1 MLLAAADDFGHHA
14 IENTLKFHNLH
25 ATMMHLLA
33 VQPESLT
40 INHDGREMRLSDVN
54 DQFVRDLCTS

>member
-1 MLLAAADDFGHHA
+1 MLLETADDFGNRA
-14 IENTLKFHNLH
+14 IENPLKLRNLH

-33 VQPESLT
+33 VQPETPT